1 MAAYAVVGVVGLPVF
16 AQGKS
21 GFEVILGATGG
32 FILGFIFAAAVI
44 GRMAELK
51 WSSNFLKMVASYVAG
66 SLVIYA
72 VGIPVLAMAAFS
84 SDLIAAT
91 VEMSKYFIWDAVKAI
106 AAGALLPSAWAL
118 VKAAKK

>member
-1 MAAYAVVGVVGLPVF
+1 
-16 AQGKS
+16 
-21 GFEVILGATGG
+21 
-32 FILGFIFAAAVI
+32 
-44 GRMAELK
+44 
-51 WSSNFLKMVASYVAG
+51 MVASYVAG